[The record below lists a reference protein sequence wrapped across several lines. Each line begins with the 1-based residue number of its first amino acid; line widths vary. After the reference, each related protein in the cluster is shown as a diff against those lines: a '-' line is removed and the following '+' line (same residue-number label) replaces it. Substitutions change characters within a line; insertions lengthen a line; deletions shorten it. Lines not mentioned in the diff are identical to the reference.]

1 MPSSYDRLN
10 CSGAGHPRAEPLP
23 GGFPSLT
30 KGLCAAFH
38 VTDCLQ
44 VLSLVGGAPTHLHVF
59 DPGGTF
65 LFNAEAPPAHAAAA
79 AAGSAAAAA
88 SDAASAASSAAVSAS
103 AAPPVARRYALG
115 SAKSSPGLVAR
126 FPDQFAPFAAHLAAA
141 GSSSSGSRGVSTV
154 LRLPLR
160 LQGSAVSP
168 CAPDAA
174 STSAALVGLE
184 PTLRACLVVAKSLGA
199 VYVDHWPPHQA
210 PAAAANNNTNGGS
223 SGGSGALPCAR
234 LVFSVALRASPLAP
248 FFPRSG
254 DAKGSGGAS
263 SGSGASSG
271 GHAFREPDDARARRR
286 ALLED
291 REAWARRGL
300 LSVFTKF
307 VPPKDL
313 YAVDVAVT
321 RRERV
326 GVATADRGDSGLTFV
341 FLVARLICLVFLY
354 DCIFCVG

>member
-1 MPSSYDRLN
+1 VSLDGCSLDHATLVKLAMPSSYDRWN

-23 GGFPSLT
+23 GGFPSLS

-44 VLSLVGGAPTHLHVF
+44 VLSLVGGAPSHLHVF

-65 LFNAEAPPAHAAAA
+65 LFAAEAPPAHAAAA
-79 AAGSAAAAA
+79 AAGSAAAA
-88 SDAASAASSAAVSAS
+88 SSVAVSAS
-103 AAPPVARRYALG
+103 APPPVARRYALG
-115 SAKSSPGLVAR
+115 SAKSGPGLVAR
-126 FPDQFAPFAAHLAAA
+126 FPDQFAPFAAYLAAA
-141 GSSSSGSRGVSTV
+141 GSSSSSSGGSRGVSTV

-160 LQGSAVSP
+160 VRGSAVSP

-174 STSAALVGLE
+174 SASAALVGLE

-199 VYVDHWPPHQA
+199 VYVDHWPPNQA
-210 PAAAANNNTNGGS
+210 PAATAATTNSGSGSGGSGGS
-223 SGGSGALPCAR
+223 SGGALPCAR
-234 LVFSVALRASPLAP
+234 LVFSVALRVSPLAH

-254 DAKGSGGAS
+254 DAKGSGGA
-263 SGSGASSG
+263 GSGGGGAG

-326 GVATADRGDSGLTFV
+326 GVATADRGDSGWTFV
-341 FLVARLICLVFLY
+341 FF
-354 DCIFCVG
+354 